1 MAHPTTYTF
10 NPADKTASIC
20 QRSGTPVTSTQSS
33 IHVVLG
39 TVFKVTS
46 NWPIQSFW
54 SDDVV
59 ENLYVLRPMVLAH
72 SVIPGRHCNHILLL
86 LGPLK
91 VLQKSELLLLLLL
104 LLLLGLGLRFHG
116 IDYWKKNPT
125 FLQFVTSLKTFC
137 TWLLICQVDF
147 LLLFSLSTFFPDF
160 LLDILLGNPF
170 PLLLPLKSC
179 CFFVCCF
186 IENKSDFD
194 FFLEHLADV

>member
-72 SVIPGRHCNHILLL
+72 SVIPGRHCNHILLSIESAAKIRVVVVIIVIVIIRVRVKVPWHWFLKKKTYFFTVCHQPKNVLYLTTYLSGRFSFTFLTFHLFSRLSFGYSSWKSVSSPFAIEKWLFFCL
-86 LGPLK
+86 L
-91 VLQKSELLLLLLL
+91 
-104 LLLLGLGLRFHG
+104 F
-116 IDYWKKNPT
+116 YWK
-125 FLQFVTSLKTFC
+125 
-137 TWLLICQVDF
+137 
-147 LLLFSLSTFFPDF
+147 
-160 LLDILLGNPF
+160 
-170 PLLLPLKSC
+170 
-179 CFFVCCF
+179 
-186 IENKSDFD
+186 
-194 FFLEHLADV
+194 

>member
-72 SVIPGRHCNHILLL
+72 SVIPGRHCNHILLSIESAAKIRVVVVIIVIVIIRVRV
-86 LGPLK
+86 K
-91 VLQKSELLLLLLL
+91 VPWHWFL
-104 LLLLGLGLRFHG
+104 
-116 IDYWKKNPT
+116 KKNPT

-170 PLLLPLKSC
+170 PLLLPLKSG